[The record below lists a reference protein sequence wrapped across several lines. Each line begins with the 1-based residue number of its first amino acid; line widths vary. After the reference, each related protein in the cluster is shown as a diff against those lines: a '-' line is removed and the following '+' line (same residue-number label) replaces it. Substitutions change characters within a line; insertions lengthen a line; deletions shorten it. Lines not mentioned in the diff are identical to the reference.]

1 MGLIKAAV
9 SAVGSTLHD
18 QWKEYIRCDD
28 LGNDILMKR
37 VSTPNGVI
45 SKDSAIQVAPGQIA
59 VIFENGK
66 ILDATAEEGIYTF
79 DQSSMPSFFAG
90 QFGPVFKE
98 MWTRFV
104 YNGGTNKEQAVFY
117 INAKE
122 IMDNKFGTPAPVPFQ
137 DWSHPIPNQMTGAMS
152 PLRVEVKCFGKYTFK
167 VTDPALFMT
176 RVAGTADEYRKEA
189 ICEQMRSEVVG
200 AFQNVLNELGN
211 SNHKVPVLELP
222 SSTDEIKATLDEK
235 VFDQPIRDRGLSLVG
250 FVVESVT
257 LDEESNKK
265 IDNYELSSNAFMQ
278 QGTLTGAYAN
288 AVQDAANNTSG
299 AANAFMGVGM
309 MNMASGGM
317 MGGAAA
323 GAFQRVGT
331 TAADLHG
338 AAPATEAQAAPVYPS
353 PLPLILITGIPQAAT
368 IGPII
373 KVVLSPIPPV
383 ECLSTFIPGISSN
396 SKISPLSINIL
407 VRAKISSSVIPLIQ
421 IAISKEDI

>member
-9 SAVGSTLHD
+9 GAVGSTLHD
-18 QWKEYIRCDD
+18 QWKEYIKCDD

-37 VSTPNGVI
+37 VSTPNGI
-45 SKDSAIQVAPGQIA
+45 ITKDSAIQVSPGQIA
-59 VIFENGK
+59 VIFENGR

-79 DQSSMPSFFAG
+79 DQSSSPSFFAG
-90 QFGPVFKE
+90 QFGAVFKE

-137 DWSHPIPNQMTGAMS
+137 DWSHPVPNQMTGTMS

-167 VTDPALFMT
+167 VSDPAVFMA
-176 RVAGTADEYRKEA
+176 RIAGTANEYRKDE

-211 SNHKVPVLELP
+211 SEHKVPVLELP
-222 SSTDEIKATLDEK
+222 SSTDEIKATLDKK

-265 IDNYELSSNAFMQ
+265 IDNYELSSNSFMQ

-288 AVQDAANNTSG
+288 AVQEAAANPNG
-299 AANAFMGVGM
+299 AANGFVGVGM

-317 MGGAAA
+317 VGGTVQ
-323 GAFQRVGT
+323 GAFQNPGT
-331 TAADLHG
+331 TSANMNNNAVTTQPSATPTFAG
-338 AAPATEAQAAPVYPS
+338 AKFCP
-353 PLPLILITGIPQAAT
+353 
-368 IGPII
+368 
-373 KVVLSPIPPV
+373 
-383 ECLSTFIPGISSN
+383 ECGTPTNGAKFCSN
-396 SKISPLSINIL
+396 CGTKL
-407 VRAKISSSVIPLIQ
+407 Q
-421 IAISKEDI
+421 